1 MDTEKRGVSMEFRM
15 IELPSFKAVSSGVD
29 TNVDFSD
36 QGILGKFNA
45 YFSKLSP
52 RPENSF
58 MPRDFLMFDHSKGG
72 MVWLY
77 ALTDELETDGYDIV
91 DFVGGY
97 FLTYVYKDGDEIA
110 GQELF
115 KKAKEFIAHSAHLE
129 FDISENRPMMG
140 HIITPKKIIEE
151 QGWAQMESFI
161 PIRLLNN

>member
-1 MDTEKRGVSMEFRM
+1 MEFRM

-58 MPRDFLMFDHSKGG
+58 IPRDFLMFDHSKG
-72 MVWLY
+72 
-77 ALTDELETDGYDIV
+77 
-91 DFVGGY
+91 
-97 FLTYVYKDGDEIA
+97 
-110 GQELF
+110 
-115 KKAKEFIAHSAHLE
+115 
-129 FDISENRPMMG
+129 G